1 MKRWMIIV
9 LCLALCFALGCG
21 KGSTEQG
28 ETPHSENPEETI
40 KTPVAETTPANTAEP
55 PLTHETPNPTEEP
68 SEQPGDAELPPL
80 GGEDSAE
87 YVPDLHFETVTV
99 LGEQIDS
106 SNFKDYDLVIVNFWA
121 DWCGPCVGEI
131 PDLERIHQEY
141 PNVLI
146 LGVLV
151 ESSDEAGAKDVM
163 SDAGVT
169 YPVLYASGSL
179 KKYENRV
186 LAIPMTFFFDNEGDE
201 MSEPIVGA
209 HSYEQWKSI
218 IDSLLP

>member
-1 MKRWMIIV
+1 MKRWMIIA

-21 KGSTEQG
+21 KGTTEQG
-28 ETPHSENPEETI
+28 ETPHPDIPEETI
-40 KTPVAETTPANTAEP
+40 STPAAETTPANTVEP
-55 PLTHETPNPTEEP
+55 HETPNPTEEP
-68 SEQPGDAELPPL
+68 TDDFRDAELPPM
-80 GGEDSAE
+80 GGVDSAE
-87 YVPDLHFETVTV
+87 YVPDLHFEAVTV
-99 LGEQIDS
+99 LGEPIDS
-106 SNFKDYDLVIVNFWA
+106 GIFKNYDLVIVNFWA

-151 ESSDEAGAKDVM
+151 DSSDEAGAKAVM
-163 SDAGVT
+163 NDAGVT

-179 KKYENRV
+179 EKYENRV

-201 MSEPIVGA
+201 VDEPIVGA